1 MSRSKGVQA
10 ESEAC
15 AYLERL
21 GFEIVERNFF
31 ARYGEIDIVARR
43 ANLLHFIEVK
53 SGAGFDPIF
62 NITPSKIEKLQ
73 KALRLYLAKHPSK
86 LPYCL
91 DALIIRYGG
100 EHTEFELLENIT
112 QG

>member
-1 MSRSKGVQA
+1 MKLVHILKDWG
-10 ESEAC
+10 
-15 AYLERL
+15 LRL
-21 GFEIVERNFF
+21 WSAIFF

-100 EHTEFELLENIT
+100 ERTEFELLENIT